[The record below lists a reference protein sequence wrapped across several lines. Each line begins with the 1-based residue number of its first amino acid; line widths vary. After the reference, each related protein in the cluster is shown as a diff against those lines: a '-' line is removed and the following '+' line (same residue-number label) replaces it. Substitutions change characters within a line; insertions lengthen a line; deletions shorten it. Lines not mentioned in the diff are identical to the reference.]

1 MNPEAL
7 SELIS
12 HIAHDLVAAG
22 EAGSL
27 TEDLIP
33 PVEKFAVMRPKD
45 RSHGDW
51 ASNAAMQLA
60 KKAGMKPRDLA
71 EKILAALPEVADI
84 SKAEIAGPG
93 FINFFLNADQR
104 FSVLDQ
110 IQAQQQNFGRSQINA
125 QKRIQVEFVSA
136 NQLQAYT

>member
-71 EKILAALPEVADI
+71 QLFAARLQSADGIAAVEV
-84 SKAEIAGPG
+84 AGPG
-93 FINFFLNADQR
+93 IMR
-104 FSVLDQ
+104 VLDYNEISGRPRAGRAVRTQ
-110 IQAQQQNFGRSQINA
+110 QSPVWPDAQP
-125 QKRIQVEFVSA
+125 
-136 NQLQAYT
+136 